1 MNAMKTYVGIAFA
14 ALALAGCASGV
25 KREGDVAGVMGQA
38 VAKLPVSVLT
48 VSLSAEASKLA
59 VDNPK
64 FDQEKLLYTVRR
76 ALEVNGLMG
85 KEPSVARAE
94 IVVTGFRV
102 RGTFSAVMWGVMAG
116 TDNVTGD
123 VIVRDAAGKQLRKF
137 TVNASYG
144 LGGFAGGQDD
154 MRLGWLYEK
163 FAEHAVA
170 ELGGPRKE

>member
-1 MNAMKTYVGIAFA
+1 MKNARTYAVALVAAF
-14 ALALAGCASGV
+14 ALAGCASGV
-25 KREGDVAGVMGQA
+25 KREADASSVAGQA
-38 VAKLPVSVLT
+38 VAKMPVGTVT
-48 VSLSAEASKLA
+48 VSLSPGAQKLA
-59 VDNPK
+59 AENPK

-76 ALEVNGLMG
+76 ALEVNGLVQG
-85 KEPSVARAE
+85 GAAAPRAE
-94 IVVTGFRV
+94 IVITDFRV

-123 VIVRDAAGKQLRKF
+123 VVVRDASGKQLRKF
-137 TVNASYG
+137 SVNASYG

-163 FAEHAVA
+163 FAEHTVA